1 MSQYS
6 FYAHGGSRNHG
17 CEALART
24 TARMLGGE
32 ATLYSKAP
40 EQDRT
45 YGVTEQMTVTKC
57 GENVRRFSPRH
68 IAGKLSASAAMYI
81 ARSYE
86 YRDFLR
92 EAKGI
97 CFSIGGDNYC
107 YGKAYRSL
115 IGVDR
120 ALIKSGRK
128 TVLWGCSIE
137 PDSLSDSELVED
149 LRSFSLI
156 TARESLTYDAL
167 CSAGLTNVRL
177 YPDPAFTLP
186 VDRQPLPKG
195 FAEGNTIG
203 LNLSPLI
210 MSCETKDGAAFK
222 NFESLI
228 THIIETTDMQ
238 IALIPHVVWDGND
251 DRVPLR
257 ALAERFADSGR
268 VVLVD
273 DANAETLKGVISR
286 CRFFIGARTHAT
298 IAAYSTCVPTLVV
311 GYSVKAEGMA
321 KDLYGT
327 YENYVMPVQSLESGD
342 ELNGAFDWLCA
353 QEDAIRSHL
362 QAIMP
367 DYIRRAYAA
376 ADEVKKIH
384 G

>member
-24 TARMLGGE
+24 TARMLGGA

-40 EQDRT
+40 EQDRA
-45 YGVTEQMTVTKC
+45 YGVAEQMAVTKC
-57 GENVRRFSPRH
+57 GETVRRFSPRH
-68 IAGKLSASAAMYI
+68 IAGKLSKAAAMYI

-115 IGVDR
+115 ISVDR

-137 PDSLSDSELVED
+137 PASLSDPELVED

-167 CSAGLTNVRL
+167 CAAGLTNARL

-186 VDRQPLPKG
+186 VDCRPLPEG

-228 THIIETTDMQ
+228 AHIIETTDMQ

-268 VVLVD
+268 VIVIE

-311 GYSVKAEGMA
+311 GYSVKAKGIA
-321 KDLYGT
+321 KDLFGT
-327 YENYVMPVQSLESGD
+327 YENYVMPVQSLANGD
-342 ELNGAFDWLCA
+342 ELNGAFDWLMV

-362 QAIMP
+362 QTIMP